1 MHTLR
6 THLIAAIVC
15 IGSCLATS
23 VIAQNKSGLLTGEIL
38 DKELNTPLEFVT
50 VRLPE
55 LSLWAVTDQQGMFS
69 IPSIKDGTYTYEIS
83 LLGFQK
89 ETGSVTLKNG
99 RATLKIKLAPLSLAL
114 KDVVV
119 TAQQKRNGSTSLID
133 QTAIQ
138 HLQPKSLDDLLQLL
152 PGNVTKNPDLNS
164 VGQAALREIT
174 SDRNNAMG
182 THIVVNGAPLSND
195 ANMQVLSTAKSGVS
209 LNAQSTGGGGVD
221 LRIISPDN
229 IASVEVIKGIPS
241 VEYGNLTSGAIIV
254 KTKTGATP
262 LEAKAKIDPNS
273 KMVYAGK
280 GFMLGKKRG
289 VVNLSADYSQSYAEI
304 WQKSKGFDRITG
316 NAGYSNTFFT
326 TSSPLVFNAYVS
338 YFRNINSEKSDPQL
352 QKYERIKNENSGV
365 RLNIN
370 GDWRLNK
377 RFLSTLS
384 YNLSAGYSHQKDFR
398 NEEIILQSGVT
409 PISDSYITQEYQS
422 HFVNASYYSPYT
434 VDGRPVNLYAQLKAD
449 KLIQFSSSAFTTL
462 KIGAEWKY
470 DVNKGDGLTFDPML
484 PPSVNGIQSVR
495 PRAFKDIPAI
505 NQVSYFLE
513 DKLQLPIG
521 NTMLK
526 AQAGVR
532 LSTLFISETAHRD
545 NMFLA
550 DPRINLEYQ
559 ILNRKNNRFFDHLS
573 VSGGFGL
580 ASKAPSLLYLYPE
593 KAYFDAPS
601 LATFLNGD
609 VKRGFCVMT
618 THVVDD
624 TSNPDLKPAT
634 AKKFEVGLSAR
645 RGQFDG
651 NINFFYEKTENE
663 FGFSTVPYIMNYRK
677 YTIPAG
683 VDQLQYT
690 DNGVQYRKDGI
701 WQPAPTAPHTLF
713 YAYNRPDNRYQTV
726 KKGIEYS
733 LNIGE
738 IPFTKTTLV
747 VDGAWLRIK
756 RQSTEA
762 QFTRITDSYN
772 QDVYPY
778 MPLMPAGSGQLDERI
793 NTNFRFITHIP
804 QLKLVFSTT
813 AQVIWKWTTRQI
825 YEDTDGNPVY
835 EKNNDPLD
843 QNQEKFLTA
852 PIGFIDKDGAFSYW
866 DPAYKNDLK
875 YTLMMGRYG
884 HDNYFGTEKY
894 PAHIIL
900 NFRLTKEIGRMIDL
914 SFVANNFLKLR
925 KRVKRTTSLGYAD
938 LTIPLYFGAELKL
951 KF

>member
-1 MHTLR
+1 MHTLKKI
-6 THLIAAIVC
+6 LIATIVC

-23 VIAQNKSGLLTGEIL
+23 VTAQNKSGVLTGEIV

-50 VRLPE
+50 VRIPE
-55 LSLWAVTDQQGMFS
+55 LSLWAITDQKGIFS

-114 KDVVV
+114 KDIVV
-119 TAQQKRNGSTSLID
+119 TAQQGRNGSTSLID

-164 VGQAALREIT
+164 AGQASLREIT

-209 LNAQSTGGGGVD
+209 LNSQSTGGGGVD

-241 VEYGNLTSGAIIV
+241 VEYGNLTSGAIVV
-254 KTKTGATP
+254 KTKTGVTP

-280 GFMLGKKRG
+280 GFMLGSKQG
-289 VVNLSADYSQSYAEI
+289 VLNLSADYSQSYAEI
-304 WQKSKGFDRITG
+304 WQKSKGFDRVTG

-326 TSSPLVFNAYVS
+326 SSSPLVLNAYIS

-377 RFLSTLS
+377 KSLSTLS
-384 YNLSAGYSHQKDFR
+384 YNLSASYSHQKDFR

-422 HFVNASYYSPYT
+422 FFVNASYYSPYT

-449 KLIQFSSSAFTTL
+449 KLFQFTSSAFTTV

-470 DVNKGDGLTFDPML
+470 DANKGDGLTFDPLL

-495 PRAFKDIPAI
+495 PRAFKSIPAM
-505 NQVSYFLE
+505 NQASYFLE
-513 DKLQLPIG
+513 DKLQVPLG
-521 NTMLK
+521 NTLLK

-532 LSTLFISETAHRD
+532 LSTLFISEEAHRS
-545 NMFLA
+545 NMLLT

-559 ILNRKNNRFFDHLS
+559 ILNRTNNKVLDNLTI
-573 VSGGFGL
+573 SGGFGL

-593 KAYFDAPS
+593 KAYFDAAS
-601 LATFLNGD
+601 LSTFLNGD
-609 VKRGFCVMT
+609 IKRGFCVMT

-624 TSNPDLKPAT
+624 TSNPTLKAAT
-634 AKKFEVGLSAR
+634 AQKFEVGLSAR
-645 RGQFDG
+645 KSQLEG

-663 FGFSTVPYIMNYRK
+663 FGFSTIPYIMNYRK
-677 YTIPAG
+677 YAIPTG
-683 VDQLQYT
+683 VEQLEYT
-690 DNGVQYRKDGI
+690 DHQLQYRKDGA
-701 WQPAPTAPHTLF
+701 WQPATFTPHTLF
-713 YAYNRPDNRYQTV
+713 YAYNRPDNRYKTT

-733 LNIGE
+733 LNVGE
-738 IPFTKTTLV
+738 IPFTKTSLV
-747 VDGAWLRIK
+747 VDGAWLLIK

-762 QFTRITDSYN
+762 QFTRITNSYN

-813 AQVIWKWTTRQI
+813 AQVIWKWTTQQI
-825 YEDTDGNPVY
+825 YEDKNGNHLY
-835 EKNNDPLD
+835 EKVSDPLD
-843 QNQEKFLTA
+843 QNQEKVLTA
-852 PIGFIDKDGAFSYW
+852 PIGFLDKDGAFNYWEPSYR
-866 DPAYKNDLK
+866 NDLK
-875 YTLMMGRYG
+875 YTLMMERYG
-884 HDNYFGTEKY
+884 HENHFGVEKY

-925 KRVKRTTSLGYAD
+925 KRVKKTTSTGYTD